1 MEKKRKE
8 QKEGRNK
15 SKRKKGMGEKT
26 KEEWNTERN
35 INIHNILSSMLT

>member
-1 MEKKRKE
+1 
-8 QKEGRNK
+8 
-15 SKRKKGMGEKT
+15 MGEKT